1 MPYVTSI
8 ERFARARGQEEG
20 ELSKAR
26 ESVLEVLQVRF
37 EAVPETIA
45 NAVNQIED
53 GAVLKSLLRQAITIA
68 TLEEFQAL
76 LPSQAENEDSPE
88 S

>member
-1 MPYVTSI
+1 MPYITSI
-8 ERFARARGQEEG
+8 ERFGIARG
-20 ELSKAR
+20 ELRKAR
-26 ESVLEVLQVRF
+26 EYVLEVLQVRF